1 RQRTAYELFTCLEF
15 RRVLFRSVVF
25 RALQTT
31 GFGEFSFALSYPAL
45 FTAFATLGVHRLLI
59 RDIARDPQIAWRE
72 AWAALTLVT
81 ILSAAVMAVIAASVF
96 LIEPSPRVRAAV
108 ILGAFS
114 IVFLYALQRPFES
127 ILIARERLAAVAALN
142 AVGSVLKLAAV
153 YVALRFVPTSA
164 VAQGAL
170 ALANG
175 ITLLACLGAAVAVAG
190 WQAPRFDLRRAA
202 AQARLCLP

>member
-81 ILSAAVMAVIAASVF
+81 ILSEIGRASC
-96 LIEPSPRVRAAV
+96 
-108 ILGAFS
+108 
-114 IVFLYALQRPFES
+114 
-127 ILIARERLAAVAALN
+127 RERVEYRE
-142 AVGSVLKLAAV
+142 VGG
-153 YVALRFVPTSA
+153 RT
-164 VAQGAL
+164 
-170 ALANG
+170 
-175 ITLLACLGAAVAVAG
+175 T
-190 WQAPRFDLRRAA
+190 
-202 AQARLCLP
+202 